1 MDPDPNFFFCPD
13 PDLHLLRSSRNSK
26 GYVGNFFICILKT
39 KNHYLRKKGKKI
51 AGYSLPV
58 AYYLVKVDI
67 FFT

>member
-1 MDPDPNFFFCPD
+1 MDPDPNFFYSPD

-26 GYVGNFFICILKT
+26 GYVGIFFIFILKT

-51 AGYSLPV
+51 AVYSLPV

>member
-1 MDPDPNFFFCPD
+1 MDPDPNFFFS
-13 PDLHLLRSSRNSK
+13 PDLHLLQSSRNSK

-58 AYYLVKVDI
+58 AYYLVKVDT